1 MGFDPLAP
9 APRWG
14 MPDILLG
21 LLAWLLLQI
30 AGVLAISL
38 FTSDAAVLSI
48 GGLAASWV
56 GMVGYL
62 VFISRRKGYRSL
74 AVDFGFRFQW
84 IDPVLG
90 FGIGLATLFASAIVR
105 VIIASLFSEAP
116 EGNAERIFGA
126 VQDNKVALVVLALMA
141 AIGAPLVEELFFR
154 GLALRAIS
162 RRLGDVA
169 AVLGSSLIFAV
180 LHFQGGTT
188 ASVLGLFLGILIYGL
203 VFAVTAR
210 LSGRLGPSVFAH
222 MTINGLAAAVLIYT
236 TFSGTPLGP

>member
-1 MGFDPLAP
+1 MGFDPAQP
-9 APRWG
+9 PPRWG

-30 AGVLAISL
+30 VGLVALSL
-38 FTSDAAVLSI
+38 VTSDKAVLSI

-62 VFISRRKGYRSL
+62 VLVSRRTGFGSL
-74 AVDFGFRFQW
+74 RVDFGFRFRW
-84 IDPVLG
+84 FDPFLG
-90 FGIGLATLFASAIVR
+90 FGIGLGTLFASGIVR
-105 VIIASLFSEAP
+105 IVIAQLFDEAP

-154 GLALRAIS
+154 GLTLRAIE
-162 RRLGDVA
+162 RRLGGVA
-169 AVLGSSLIFAV
+169 GVLGSSVVFAV

-203 VFAVTAR
+203 VFAVTTR
-210 LSGRLGPSVFAH
+210 LTRRLGPSVFAH
-222 MTINGLAAAVLIYT
+222 MTINGLAAAVLIYS
-236 TFSGTPLGP
+236 TFSGTPLGG